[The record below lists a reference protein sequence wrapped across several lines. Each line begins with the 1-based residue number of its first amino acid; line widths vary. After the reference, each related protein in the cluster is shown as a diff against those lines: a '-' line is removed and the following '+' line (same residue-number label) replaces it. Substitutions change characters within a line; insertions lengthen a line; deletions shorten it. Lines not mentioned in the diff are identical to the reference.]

1 MYRHTYIRP
10 DKVDKFL
17 SHLFPTE
24 RDRLYFELIM
34 DSADWDPEEK
44 WINRI
49 ELEISNPSYITKYR
63 SLRRKRDDEM
73 GNETGFGLVVVDD
86 SRTPDKTLSD
96 IYNNPNTIIV
106 NLYSTRKPKKRQ
118 TNFINRMCSAET
130 KEKYGEEYYNTNSY
144 VFIVK
149 ESLFKT
155 GGFKGFGW
163 FTTYSLTNYNDEE
176 YEFTENDKEAY
187 CNYLSELCRAI
198 HNACKEKWHLVNELQ
213 DEIDIY
219 LETINKTEQK

>member
-1 MYRHTYIRP
+1 MFVAATRP
-10 DKVDKFL
+10 EKITQFL
-17 SHLFPTE
+17 SHMFPTE

-63 SLRRKRDDEM
+63 SLRRKRDEEI
-73 GNETGFGLVVVDD
+73 GSETGIELGFVDD
-86 SRTPDKTLSD
+86 FQTPDKILSD

-149 ESLFKT
+149 ESLFKN

-163 FTTYSLTNYNDEE
+163 FTTYSLTNYNDKE

-187 CNYLSELCRAI
+187 CNYLSDLRSAVGD
-198 HNACKEKWHLVNELQ
+198 ACEGKWHLVNELQ

-219 LETINKTEQK
+219 LEAVNKIEQK